1 MKNINKVL
9 DILEQTYPDAKCE
22 LDYTTPFELLVATIL
37 SAQCTDVRVNKVTS
51 EMFKKYNTPKD
62 FSKLSIDEISE
73 EIKSCG
79 LYKSKAEK
87 IKLTSEK
94 ICNEYKP
101 IKDNLIQML
110 NEVQEHY
117 GYVPMNAQKVLSE
130 FLNVPMAEIYG
141 VVTFYSRFTLKPKG
155 KYNIAVCL
163 GTACFVKGSQKI
175 MDRLKERL
183 KIEPGETTKDGMF
196 SIEETRCVGA
206 CGLAPVFTVN
216 GEVYGKATVQKLD
229 QVLDSLQNQKGGE

>member
-1 MKNINKVL
+1 MEEENKCQCGCNQK
-9 DILEQTYPDAKCE
+9 DEFLEKLCE
-22 LDYTTPFELLVATIL
+22 
-37 SAQCTDVRVNKVTS
+37 K
-51 EMFKKYNTPKD
+51 
-62 FSKLSIDEISE
+62 
-73 EIKSCG
+73 
-79 LYKSKAEK
+79 
-87 IKLTSEK
+87 
-94 ICNEYKP
+94 YKP

-117 GYVPMNAQKVLSE
+117 GYVPMHAQKALSE
-130 FLNVPMAEIYG
+130 YLKISMAEVYG
-141 VVTFYSRFTLKPKG
+141 VVTFYSRFSLKPKG
-155 KYNIAVCL
+155 EYNISVCL

-183 KIEPGETTKDGMF
+183 RIEPGETTSDGKF

-229 QVLDSLQNQKGGE
+229 QVLDELSNK